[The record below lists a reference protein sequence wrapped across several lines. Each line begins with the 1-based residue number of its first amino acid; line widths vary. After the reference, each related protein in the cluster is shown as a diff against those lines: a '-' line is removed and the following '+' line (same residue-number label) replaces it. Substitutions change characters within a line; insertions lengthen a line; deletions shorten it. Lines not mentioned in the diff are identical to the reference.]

1 MFNTVCKSEPMAEND
16 NAGLKKRPRPVLY
29 KRAQSVSPIARKPRR
44 TPSVV
49 RKIANTRRCQSLSP
63 SNEYTVAIRAE
74 PTQQTNKMVSDQ
86 SQSYT
91 SEKSE
96 KEPVIPQCILTK
108 TLRALATKKREFI
121 KLRKNLIAQQ
131 NTVLEHFAAVKE
143 LESRAGMPDESLG
156 EMRILSLK
164 GWPAHDLLL
173 LVRDDFSTPI
183 NNEIDGVFGPQVW
196 QQLVG
201 HLQPIPEEVLGM
213 GADIMA
219 RRLDMLNMLRCKHRN
234 DRSTYLTNLEWKTKN
249 HEFDNE
255 TEQLHKMVVG
265 TAENL
270 KAKINYSMD
279 LAKIPWIDRDAMI
292 KKIERVTKENL
303 TLQHKIEELIKKEQI
318 NQEIKER
325 DGRKSDVSV
334 NHQALFEELKKEREV
349 RESLK
354 EVVNGAESMLRVARA
369 RIVTLERQLKEVRTE
384 LDTARRKYKDMEQLY
399 RNREFSYDARSKKML
414 EVSKTG
420 EMTIEA
426 LSRQRDALE
435 IRVKELRE
443 IAENAERTEEAR
455 QAELKAKTELLE
467 QKIAEQERNKNTA
480 EGQVAELKGRVREL
494 EDQLLSLRERTVR
507 LVDLERRRCGD
518 YIPSKESEPSDRET
532 EIWKELQVTR
542 VTLSRAEEELRLS
555 RADKDSFLESLS
567 QIAQMERTDK
577 EDKMSAE
584 LVKKEQHIRKLQNI
598 IEEQRENEKIMQ
610 HTMTDY
616 ENQLATLRLEVK
628 RLRNYDCYTKDTQ
641 YQDLQTELLELQMQV
656 ETLSRERSAL
666 VSAAAS
672 RALMLERHERA
683 ADLFAKITRARKDLE
698 AQLEDNALPRIS
710 DGLQAEISKSVSSI
724 CASSAETWSAL
735 KAERARVLRL
745 ESAVVSQSIQ
755 LERETRVRTQ
765 LERRR
770 ATLERELF
778 RTRHDTSCSKISS
791 NPNST
796 IFFP

>member
-1 MFNTVCKSEPMAEND
+1 
-16 NAGLKKRPRPVLY
+16 
-29 KRAQSVSPIARKPRR
+29 
-44 TPSVV
+44 
-49 RKIANTRRCQSLSP
+49 
-63 SNEYTVAIRAE
+63 
-74 PTQQTNKMVSDQ
+74 
-86 SQSYT
+86 
-91 SEKSE
+91 
-96 KEPVIPQCILTK
+96 
-108 TLRALATKKREFI
+108 
-121 KLRKNLIAQQ
+121 
-131 NTVLEHFAAVKE
+131 
-143 LESRAGMPDESLG
+143 
-156 EMRILSLK
+156 
-164 GWPAHDLLL
+164 
-173 LVRDDFSTPI
+173 
-183 NNEIDGVFGPQVW
+183 
-196 QQLVG
+196 
-201 HLQPIPEEVLGM
+201 
-213 GADIMA
+213 
-219 RRLDMLNMLRCKHRN
+219 
-234 DRSTYLTNLEWKTKN
+234 
-249 HEFDNE
+249 
-255 TEQLHKMVVG
+255 MVVG

-467 QKIAEQERNKNTA
+467 QKIAEQERSKNTA
-480 EGQVAELKGRVREL
+480 EAQVAELKGRVREL

-598 IEEQRENEKIMQ
+598 IEEQRENEKIME

-628 RLRNYDCYTKDTQ
+628 RLRNYDCYTKDSQ

-791 NPNST
+791 NPR
-796 IFFP
+796 FDHFLPLGDW